1 MNRYFIISIFVV
13 AMLFKYFNIVSIPLI
28 LLVIALG
35 ALFLLNSKI
44 ISLKDPVGHR
54 LSLIGLGT
62 VYILSAMVFVLSGGP
77 AEQILKITTAIFVVC
92 VAGFSIYY
100 FTLKTDERI
109 NIYRKFLW
117 EVYVLSLFNFALQLI
132 YVQKYFFLSGS

>member
-100 FTLKTDERI
+100 FTLKTDERM